1 MQMNVFCIQL
11 LTLIVCVWAVKQL
24 IQMPACRTAMHSIA
38 QYLFFPGAIQMQH
51 QRQLTSYTLCPSA
64 DVTPISQRCEVF
76 QFSLQQFQ
84 VNLTCSHLSL
94 MTQMQ
99 SSYKTFSICTM
110 QRQTV
115 QYLMREL
122 NTGKL
127 NVTFI
132 RNRWGLCLN
141 LRQSLRQLGVMRWEL
156 IRSELCSLTNSPIWC
171 ESWWAQW
178 EVCQKAH
185 KDVTLR
191 YH

>member
-1 MQMNVFCIQL
+1 M
-11 LTLIVCVWAVKQL
+11 W
-24 IQMPACRTAMHSIA
+24 
-38 QYLFFPGAIQMQH
+38 H
-51 QRQLTSYTLCPSA
+51 QFLSNARF
-64 DVTPISQRCEVF
+64 F

-84 VNLTCSHLSL
+84 MNLTCSHLSL
-94 MTQMQ
+94 MTEMQ

-171 ESWWAQW
+171 ESWWAQSVKKHIRMLHW
-178 EVCQKAH
+178 DIISLICLCLNCCKYLPTSTFKLNNEHFPVNCSSCSLLMTWNWPRSSLLH
-185 KDVTLR
+185 NSIIL
-191 YH
+191 